1 MPQPT
6 GWFTALT
13 VSFVVLTGAGHA
25 ATQEQIGSWVL
36 TCPAGT
42 PVSAACSMRA
52 SPRFFDTG
60 GVTGD
65 LEVQA
70 QGETLVPVIAV
81 RGLSTEMLTA
91 AAALGGKAAASIQY
105 GGGERVELNCAPGS
119 AGYFCSPA
127 AAVAPKLAAGLR
139 EARSVTVR
147 VSVSMAGMDPLPA
160 REKSLDL
167 AGTQQALVRLRTA
180 GPTRLSASGPRSPGA
195 MPNGMM
201 AMADKALKAAGYQN
215 GMALRMML
223 AKYRGK

>member
-1 MPQPT
+1 
-6 GWFTALT
+6 
-13 VSFVVLTGAGHA
+13 
-25 ATQEQIGSWVL
+25 
-36 TCPAGT
+36 
-42 PVSAACSMRA
+42 
-52 SPRFFDTG
+52 
-60 GVTGD
+60 
-65 LEVQA
+65 
-70 QGETLVPVIAV
+70 
-81 RGLSTEMLTA
+81 MLTA
-91 AAALGGKAAASIQY
+91 AAALGGKAAASIQH